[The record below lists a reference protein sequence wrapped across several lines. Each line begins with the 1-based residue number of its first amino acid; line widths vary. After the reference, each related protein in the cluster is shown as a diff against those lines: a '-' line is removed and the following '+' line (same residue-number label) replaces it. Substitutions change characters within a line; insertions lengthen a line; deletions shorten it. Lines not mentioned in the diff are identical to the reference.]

1 MTKKIFKSILIVA
14 GTVLLASIVI
24 IMSCLYEYF
33 SNIQKDKLADEL
45 DIAASAVE
53 LYGTDYLKNIDSE
66 RYRITWIQADGKVI
80 YDTQAGADSMENH
93 ADRQEVKQAL
103 AEGEGSSSR
112 YSDTLMEKT
121 SYYARLLDDGS
132 VLRVSTTYATAGLL
146 VLGMLQPILVVL
158 IAALVLSGILARR
171 ISKRI
176 VEPMN
181 SIDLDRP
188 LENDTYEE
196 LSPLLNRINQQHKE
210 IEMQM
215 RYLKQRTDEFTQ
227 ITESMKEGLILLDNK
242 GNVLSINEAAQNILE
257 TDSSCIGH
265 NFLSIERS
273 RSINHAI
280 AKAFEDGHSEEYAE
294 YAGREY
300 QIDISRIESDGDIVG
315 AVLLAFDITEQ
326 QNAQR
331 NRREFTANVSHELK
345 TPLQGII
352 GSAELIE
359 NGMVKPE
366 DMPRF
371 IGHIRKEASRLV
383 TLIEDI
389 IRLSQLDEGRQMP
402 SEQVDLF
409 ELADEVKSVLEGA
422 CEAKN
427 INMKLMGEHVCV
439 DGVKRLLYEIIYNL
453 CDNAVKY
460 NNEGGIADIDISSDE
475 KNAYITV
482 RDSGLGIPQDQQQ
495 RVFERFYRVDK
506 SHSKESGG
514 TGLGLSIVKHAV
526 SYHNGTVSMKSEPG
540 NGTEIR
546 VSIPLSK

>member
-24 IMSCLYEYF
+24 IMGCLYEYF

-215 RYLKQRTDEFTQ
+215 RYLKQKTDEFTQ

-257 TDSSCIGH
+257 TDSDCIGQS
-265 NFLSIERS
+265 FLSIERS
-273 RSINHAI
+273 RNINNAI
-280 AKAFEDGHSEEYAE
+280 QSAFEEGHSEIYAQ
-294 YAGREY
+294 YGSREY
-300 QIDISRIESDGDIVG
+300 QVDISRIESGGETVG

-409 ELADEVKSVLEGA
+409 ELAEEVRSVLEGA

-427 INMKLMGEHVCV
+427 INMKLMGEHVSI

-482 RDSGLGIPQDQQQ
+482 RDSGIGIPQDQQE

>member
-24 IMSCLYEYF
+24 IMGCLYEYF

-53 LYGTDYLKNIDSE
+53 LYGTDYLKTISSD

-257 TDSSCIGH
+257 TDSDCIGQS
-265 NFLSIERS
+265 FLSIERS
-273 RSINHAI
+273 RNINNAI
-280 AKAFEDGHSEEYAE
+280 QSAFEEGHSEIYAQ
-294 YAGREY
+294 YGSREY
-300 QIDISRIESDGDIVG
+300 QVDISRIESGGETVG

-371 IGHIRKEASRLV
+371 TGHIRKEASRLV

-482 RDSGLGIPQDQQQ
+482 RDSGIGIPQDQQE

-546 VSIPLSK
+546 VALPLNK

>member
-24 IMSCLYEYF
+24 IMGCLYEYF

-257 TDSSCIGH
+257 TDSDCIGQS
-265 NFLSIERS
+265 FLSIERS
-273 RSINHAI
+273 RNINNAI
-280 AKAFEDGHSEEYAE
+280 QSAFEEGHSEIYAQ
-294 YAGREY
+294 YGSREY
-300 QIDISRIESDGDIVG
+300 QVDISRIESGGETVG

-389 IRLSQLDEGRQMP
+389 LRLSQLDEGRQMP

-409 ELADEVKSVLEGA
+409 ELAEEVRSVLEGA
-422 CEAKN
+422 CEAKH
-427 INMKLMGEHVCV
+427 INMKLMGEHVSI

-482 RDSGLGIPQDQQQ
+482 RDSGIGIPQDQQE

-546 VSIPLSK
+546 VALPLNK

>member
-24 IMSCLYEYF
+24 IMGCLYEYF

-257 TDSSCIGH
+257 TDSDCIGQS
-265 NFLSIERS
+265 FLSIERS
-273 RSINHAI
+273 RNINNAI
-280 AKAFEDGHSEEYAE
+280 QSAFEEGHSEIYAQ
-294 YAGREY
+294 YGSREY
-300 QIDISRIESDGDIVG
+300 QVDISRIESGGETVG

-371 IGHIRKEASRLV
+371 TGHIRKEASRLV

-409 ELADEVKSVLEGA
+409 ELAGEVKSVLEGA

-427 INMKLMGEHVCV
+427 INMKLMGEHVFV

-460 NNEGGIADIDISSDE
+460 NNEGGIAYIDISSDE

-482 RDSGLGIPQDQQQ
+482 RDSGIGIPQDQQE

-546 VSIPLSK
+546 VALPLNK

>member
-24 IMSCLYEYF
+24 IMGCLYEYF

-257 TDSSCIGH
+257 TDSDCIGQS
-265 NFLSIERS
+265 FLSIERS
-273 RSINHAI
+273 RNINNAI
-280 AKAFEDGHSEEYAE
+280 QSAFEEGHSEIYAQ
-294 YAGREY
+294 YGSREY
-300 QIDISRIESDGDIVG
+300 QVDISRIESGGETVG

-389 IRLSQLDEGRQMP
+389 LRLSQLDEGRQMP

-409 ELADEVKSVLEGA
+409 ELAEEVRSVLEGA

-427 INMKLMGEHVCV
+427 INMKLMGEHVSI

-482 RDSGLGIPQDQQQ
+482 RDSGIGIPQDQQE

>member
-24 IMSCLYEYF
+24 IMGCLYEYF

-196 LSPLLNRINQQHKE
+196 LSPLLNRINQQHRE

-227 ITESMKEGLILLDNK
+227 ITKSMKEGLILLDNK

-257 TDSSCIGH
+257 TDSSCIGQ

-371 IGHIRKEASRLV
+371 TGHIRKEASRLV

-482 RDSGLGIPQDQQQ
+482 RDSGIGIPQDQQE

-546 VSIPLSK
+546 VTLPLNK

>member
-24 IMSCLYEYF
+24 IMGCLYEYF

-132 VLRVSTTYATAGLL
+132 VLRVSTTYASAGLL

-257 TDSSCIGH
+257 TDSDCIGQS
-265 NFLSIERS
+265 FLSIERS
-273 RSINHAI
+273 RNINNAI
-280 AKAFEDGHSEEYAE
+280 QSAFEEGHSEIYAQ
-294 YAGREY
+294 YGSREY
-300 QIDISRIESDGDIVG
+300 QVDISRIESGGETVG

-371 IGHIRKEASRLV
+371 TGHIRKEASRLV

-389 IRLSQLDEGRQMP
+389 LRLSQLDEGRQMP

-422 CEAKN
+422 CEAKH
-427 INMKLMGEHVCV
+427 INMKLMGEHVSI

-482 RDSGLGIPQDQQQ
+482 RDSGIGIPQDQQE

>member
-1 MTKKIFKSILIVA
+1 
-14 GTVLLASIVI
+14 
-24 IMSCLYEYF
+24 
-33 SNIQKDKLADEL
+33 
-45 DIAASAVE
+45 
-53 LYGTDYLKNIDSE
+53 
-66 RYRITWIQADGKVI
+66 
-80 YDTQAGADSMENH
+80 
-93 ADRQEVKQAL
+93 
-103 AEGEGSSSR
+103 
-112 YSDTLMEKT
+112 
-121 SYYARLLDDGS
+121 
-132 VLRVSTTYATAGLL
+132 
-146 VLGMLQPILVVL
+146 
-158 IAALVLSGILARR
+158 
-171 ISKRI
+171 
-176 VEPMN
+176 
-181 SIDLDRP
+181 
-188 LENDTYEE
+188 
-196 LSPLLNRINQQHKE
+196 
-210 IEMQM
+210 
-215 RYLKQRTDEFTQ
+215 
-227 ITESMKEGLILLDNK
+227 MKEGLILLDNK

-257 TDSSCIGH
+257 TDSDCIGQS
-265 NFLSIERS
+265 FLSIERS
-273 RSINHAI
+273 RNINNAI
-280 AKAFEDGHSEEYAE
+280 QSAFEEGHSEIYAQ
-294 YAGREY
+294 YGSREY
-300 QIDISRIESDGDIVG
+300 QVDISRIESGGETVG

-409 ELADEVKSVLEGA
+409 ELAEEVRSVLEGA

-427 INMKLMGEHVCV
+427 INMKLMGEHVSI

-482 RDSGLGIPQDQQQ
+482 RDSGIGIPQDQQE

>member
-14 GTVLLASIVI
+14 GTVLLASSVI
-24 IMSCLYEYF
+24 IMGCLYEYF

-121 SYYARLLDDGS
+121 SYYARLLDDSS

-257 TDSSCIGH
+257 TDSDCIGQS
-265 NFLSIERS
+265 FLSIERS
-273 RSINHAI
+273 RNINNAI
-280 AKAFEDGHSEEYAE
+280 QSAFEEGHSEIYAQ
-294 YAGREY
+294 YGSREY
-300 QIDISRIESDGDIVG
+300 QVDISRIESGGETVG

-409 ELADEVKSVLEGA
+409 
-422 CEAKN
+422 
-427 INMKLMGEHVCV
+427 
-439 DGVKRLLYEIIYNL
+439 
-453 CDNAVKY
+453 
-460 NNEGGIADIDISSDE
+460 
-475 KNAYITV
+475 
-482 RDSGLGIPQDQQQ
+482 
-495 RVFERFYRVDK
+495 
-506 SHSKESGG
+506 
-514 TGLGLSIVKHAV
+514 
-526 SYHNGTVSMKSEPG
+526 
-540 NGTEIR
+540 
-546 VSIPLSK
+546 

>member
-24 IMSCLYEYF
+24 IMGCLYEYF

-53 LYGTDYLKNIDSE
+53 LYGTDYLKTISSD

-171 ISKRI
+171 LSKRI

-181 SIDLDRP
+181 RIDLDQP

-196 LSPLLNRINQQHKE
+196 LSPLLNRINQQHRE

-215 RYLKQRTDEFTQ
+215 RYLRQKTDEFTQ

-257 TDSSCIGH
+257 TDSGCIGQ

-371 IGHIRKEASRLV
+371 TGHIRKEASRLV

-389 IRLSQLDEGRQMP
+389 LRLSQLDEGRQMP

-409 ELADEVKSVLEGA
+409 ELADEVRSVLEGA
-422 CEAKN
+422 CEAKH
-427 INMKLMGEHVCV
+427 INMKLMGEHVSI

-460 NNEGGIADIDISSDE
+460 NNEGGIADIDISADE

-482 RDSGLGIPQDQQQ
+482 RDSGIGIPQDQRE

-526 SYHNGTVSMKSEPG
+526 SYHNGTITLTSEPG
-540 NGTEIR
+540 KGTEIR
-546 VSIPLSK
+546 VSIPLNK

>member
-24 IMSCLYEYF
+24 IMGCLYEYF
-33 SNIQKDKLADEL
+33 SNIQKVKLADEL

-53 LYGTDYLKNIDSE
+53 PYGTDYLKNIDSE

-146 VLGMLQPILVVL
+146 VLGMLQPILIVL

-188 LENDTYEE
+188 LENNTYEE

-257 TDSSCIGH
+257 TDSDCIGQS
-265 NFLSIERS
+265 FLSIERS
-273 RSINHAI
+273 RNINNAI
-280 AKAFEDGHSEEYAE
+280 QSAFEEGHSEIYAQ
-294 YAGREY
+294 YGSREY
-300 QIDISRIESDGDIVG
+300 QVDISRIESGGETVG

-359 NGMVKPE
+359 NGMVKSE

-409 ELADEVKSVLEGA
+409 ELAGEVKSVLEGA

-427 INMKLMGEHVCV
+427 INMKLMGEHVFV

-482 RDSGLGIPQDQQQ
+482 RDSGIGIPQDQQE

>member
-24 IMSCLYEYF
+24 IMGCLYEYF

-196 LSPLLNRINQQHKE
+196 LSPLLNRINQQHRE

-257 TDSSCIGH
+257 TDSDCIGQS
-265 NFLSIERS
+265 FLSIERS
-273 RSINHAI
+273 RNINNAI
-280 AKAFEDGHSEEYAE
+280 QSAFEEGHSEIYAQ
-294 YAGREY
+294 YGSREY
-300 QIDISRIESDGDIVG
+300 QVDISRIESGGETVG

-371 IGHIRKEASRLV
+371 TGHIRKEASRLV

-422 CEAKN
+422 CEAKH
-427 INMKLMGEHVCV
+427 INMKLMGEHVSI

-482 RDSGLGIPQDQQQ
+482 RDSGIGIPQDQQE

-546 VSIPLSK
+546 VALPLNK

>member
-24 IMSCLYEYF
+24 IMGCLYEYF

-257 TDSSCIGH
+257 TDSDCIGQS
-265 NFLSIERS
+265 FLSIERS
-273 RSINHAI
+273 RNINNAI
-280 AKAFEDGHSEEYAE
+280 QSAFEEGHSEIYAQ
-294 YAGREY
+294 YGSREY
-300 QIDISRIESDGDIVG
+300 QVDISRIESGGETVG

-371 IGHIRKEASRLV
+371 TGHIRKEASRLV

-460 NNEGGIADIDISSDE
+460 NNEGGIADIDISADE

-482 RDSGLGIPQDQQQ
+482 RDSGIGIPQDQQQ

-546 VSIPLSK
+546 VALPLNK

>member
-24 IMSCLYEYF
+24 IMGCLYEYF

-257 TDSSCIGH
+257 TDSDCIGQS
-265 NFLSIERS
+265 FLSIERS
-273 RSINHAI
+273 RNINNAI
-280 AKAFEDGHSEEYAE
+280 QSAFEEGHSEIYAQ
-294 YAGREY
+294 YGSREY
-300 QIDISRIESDGDIVG
+300 QVDISRIESGGETVG

-366 DMPRF
+366 DMSRF

-409 ELADEVKSVLEGA
+409 ELAEEVRSVLEGT
-422 CEAKN
+422 CEAKH
-427 INMKLMGEHVCV
+427 INMKLMGEHVSI

-482 RDSGLGIPQDQQQ
+482 RDSGIGIPQDQQQ

>member
-24 IMSCLYEYF
+24 IMGCLYEYF

-257 TDSSCIGH
+257 TDRSCIGH

-315 AVLLAFDITEQ
+315 AVLLAFDIT
-326 QNAQR
+326 
-331 NRREFTANVSHELK
+331 
-345 TPLQGII
+345 
-352 GSAELIE
+352 
-359 NGMVKPE
+359 
-366 DMPRF
+366 
-371 IGHIRKEASRLV
+371 
-383 TLIEDI
+383 
-389 IRLSQLDEGRQMP
+389 
-402 SEQVDLF
+402 
-409 ELADEVKSVLEGA
+409 
-422 CEAKN
+422 
-427 INMKLMGEHVCV
+427 
-439 DGVKRLLYEIIYNL
+439 
-453 CDNAVKY
+453 
-460 NNEGGIADIDISSDE
+460 
-475 KNAYITV
+475 
-482 RDSGLGIPQDQQQ
+482 
-495 RVFERFYRVDK
+495 
-506 SHSKESGG
+506 
-514 TGLGLSIVKHAV
+514 
-526 SYHNGTVSMKSEPG
+526 
-540 NGTEIR
+540 
-546 VSIPLSK
+546 

>member
-24 IMSCLYEYF
+24 IMGCLYEYF

-53 LYGTDYLKNIDSE
+53 LYGTDYLKTISSD

-196 LSPLLNRINQQHKE
+196 LSPLLNRINQQHRE

-215 RYLKQRTDEFTQ
+215 RYLKQKTDEFTQ

-257 TDSSCIGH
+257 TDSGCIGQ

-371 IGHIRKEASRLV
+371 TGHIRKEASRLV

-482 RDSGLGIPQDQQQ
+482 RDSGIGIPQDQQE

-546 VSIPLSK
+546 VALPLNK

>member
-24 IMSCLYEYF
+24 IMGCLYEYF

-196 LSPLLNRINQQHKE
+196 LSPLLNRINQQHRE

-257 TDSSCIGH
+257 TDSDCIGQS
-265 NFLSIERS
+265 FLSIERS
-273 RSINHAI
+273 RNINNAI
-280 AKAFEDGHSEEYAE
+280 QSAFEEGHSEIYAQ
-294 YAGREY
+294 YGNREY
-300 QIDISRIESDGDIVG
+300 QVDISRIESGGETVG

-371 IGHIRKEASRLV
+371 TGHIRKEASRLV

-482 RDSGLGIPQDQQQ
+482 RDSGIGIPQDQQE

-546 VSIPLSK
+546 VALPLNK

>member
-24 IMSCLYEYF
+24 IMGCLYEYF

-66 RYRITWIQADGKVI
+66 RYRITWIQTDGKVI

-257 TDSSCIGH
+257 TDSDCIGQS
-265 NFLSIERS
+265 FLSIERS
-273 RSINHAI
+273 RNINNAI
-280 AKAFEDGHSEEYAE
+280 QSAFEEGHSEIYAQ
-294 YAGREY
+294 YGSREY
-300 QIDISRIESDGDIVG
+300 QVDISRIESGGETVG

-409 ELADEVKSVLEGA
+409 ELAEEVRSVLEGA

-460 NNEGGIADIDISSDE
+460 NNEGGIAEIDISSDE

-482 RDSGLGIPQDQQQ
+482 RDSGIGIPQDQQE

-526 SYHNGTVSMKSEPG
+526 SYHNGAVSMKSEPG

-546 VSIPLSK
+546 VALPLNK

>member
-24 IMSCLYEYF
+24 IMGCLYEYF

-257 TDSSCIGH
+257 TDSDCIGQS
-265 NFLSIERS
+265 FLSIERS
-273 RSINHAI
+273 RNINNAI
-280 AKAFEDGHSEEYAE
+280 QSAFEEGHSEIYAQ
-294 YAGREY
+294 YGNREY
-300 QIDISRIESDGDIVG
+300 QVDISRIESGGETVG

-371 IGHIRKEASRLV
+371 TGHIRKEASRLV

-409 ELADEVKSVLEGA
+409 ELADEVKRVLEGA

-482 RDSGLGIPQDQQQ
+482 RDSGIGIPQDQQE

-546 VSIPLSK
+546 VALPLNK

>member
-24 IMSCLYEYF
+24 IMGCLYEYF
-33 SNIQKDKLADEL
+33 SNIQKDKLEDEL

-257 TDSSCIGH
+257 TDSDCIGQS
-265 NFLSIERS
+265 FLSIERS
-273 RSINHAI
+273 RNINNAI
-280 AKAFEDGHSEEYAE
+280 QSAFEEGHSEIYAQ
-294 YAGREY
+294 YGSREY
-300 QIDISRIESDGDIVG
+300 QVDISRIESGGETVG

-371 IGHIRKEASRLV
+371 TGHIRKEASRLV

-482 RDSGLGIPQDQQQ
+482 RDSGIGIPQDQQE

>member
-24 IMSCLYEYF
+24 IMGCLYEYF

-158 IAALVLSGILARR
+158 IAALVLSGMLARR

-257 TDSSCIGH
+257 TDSDCIGQS
-265 NFLSIERS
+265 FLSIERS
-273 RSINHAI
+273 RNINNAI
-280 AKAFEDGHSEEYAE
+280 QSAFEEGHSEIYAQ
-294 YAGREY
+294 YGSREY
-300 QIDISRIESDGDIVG
+300 QVDISRIESGGETVG

-371 IGHIRKEASRLV
+371 TGHIRKEASRLV

-389 IRLSQLDEGRQMP
+389 LRLSQLDEGRQMP

-409 ELADEVKSVLEGA
+409 ELADEVKRVLEGA

-482 RDSGLGIPQDQQQ
+482 RDSGIGIPQDQQE

-540 NGTEIR
+540 NAAEIR
-546 VSIPLSK
+546 VALPLNK

>member
-24 IMSCLYEYF
+24 IMGCLYEYF

-257 TDSSCIGH
+257 TDSDCIGQS
-265 NFLSIERS
+265 FLSIERS
-273 RSINHAI
+273 RNINNAI
-280 AKAFEDGHSEEYAE
+280 QSAFEEGHSEIYAQ
-294 YAGREY
+294 YGSREY
-300 QIDISRIESDGDIVG
+300 QVDISRIESGGETVG

-371 IGHIRKEASRLV
+371 TGHIRKEASRLV

-409 ELADEVKSVLEGA
+409 ELAEEVRSVLEGA

-427 INMKLMGEHVCV
+427 INMKLMGEHVSI

-482 RDSGLGIPQDQQQ
+482 RDSGIGIPQDQQE

-546 VSIPLSK
+546 VALPLNK

>member
-24 IMSCLYEYF
+24 IMGCLYEYF

-257 TDSSCIGH
+257 TDSDCIGQS
-265 NFLSIERS
+265 FLSIERS
-273 RSINHAI
+273 RNINNAI
-280 AKAFEDGHSEEYAE
+280 QSAFEEGHSEIYAQ
-294 YAGREY
+294 YGSREY
-300 QIDISRIESDGDIVG
+300 QVDISRIESGGETVG

-366 DMPRF
+366 DMSRF

-409 ELADEVKSVLEGA
+409 ELAEEVRSVLEGA
-422 CEAKN
+422 CEAKH
-427 INMKLMGEHVCV
+427 INMKLMGEHVSI

-482 RDSGLGIPQDQQQ
+482 RDSGIGIPQDQQQ

>member
-24 IMSCLYEYF
+24 IMGCLYEYF

-257 TDSSCIGH
+257 TDSSCIGQ

-300 QIDISRIESDGDIVG
+300 QIDISRIESGGETVG

-389 IRLSQLDEGRQMP
+389 LRLSQLDEGRQMP

-409 ELADEVKSVLEGA
+409 ELAEEVRSVLEGA
-422 CEAKN
+422 CEAKH
-427 INMKLMGEHVCV
+427 INMKLMGEHVSI

-460 NNEGGIADIDISSDE
+460 NNEGGIADIDISVDE

-482 RDSGLGIPQDQQQ
+482 RDSGIGIPQDQQE

-546 VSIPLSK
+546 VALPLNK

>member
-24 IMSCLYEYF
+24 IMGCLYEYF

-53 LYGTDYLKNIDSE
+53 PYGTDYLKNIDSE

-257 TDSSCIGH
+257 TDSDCIGQS
-265 NFLSIERS
+265 FLSIERS
-273 RSINHAI
+273 RNINNAI
-280 AKAFEDGHSEEYAE
+280 QSAFEEGHSEIYAQ
-294 YAGREY
+294 YGSREY
-300 QIDISRIESDGDIVG
+300 QVDISRIESGGETVG

-345 TPLQGII
+345 TPLQSII

-359 NGMVKPE
+359 NGMVKSE

-409 ELADEVKSVLEGA
+409 ELAGEVKSVLEGA

-427 INMKLMGEHVCV
+427 INMKLMGEHVFV

-482 RDSGLGIPQDQQQ
+482 RDSGIGIPQDQQE

>member
-14 GTVLLASIVI
+14 GIVLLASLVI
-24 IMSCLYEYF
+24 IMGCLYEYF

-53 LYGTDYLKNIDSE
+53 LYGTDYLENINSD

-257 TDSSCIGH
+257 TDSSCIGQ

-371 IGHIRKEASRLV
+371 TGHIRKEASRLV

-482 RDSGLGIPQDQQQ
+482 RDSGIGIPQDQQE

-546 VSIPLSK
+546 VALPLNK

>member
-24 IMSCLYEYF
+24 IMGCLYEYF

-215 RYLKQRTDEFTQ
+215 RYLKQKTDEFTQ

-257 TDSSCIGH
+257 TDSDCIGQS
-265 NFLSIERS
+265 FLSIERS
-273 RSINHAI
+273 RNINNAI
-280 AKAFEDGHSEEYAE
+280 QSAFEEGHSEIYAQ
-294 YAGREY
+294 YGSREY
-300 QIDISRIESDGDIVG
+300 QVDISRIESGGETVG

-409 ELADEVKSVLEGA
+409 ELAEEVRSVLEGA
-422 CEAKN
+422 CEAKH
-427 INMKLMGEHVCV
+427 INMKLMGEHVSI

-460 NNEGGIADIDISSDE
+460 NNEGGIADIDISADE

-482 RDSGLGIPQDQQQ
+482 RDSGIGIPQDQQE

-546 VSIPLSK
+546 VALPLNK

>member
-24 IMSCLYEYF
+24 IMGCLYEYF

-158 IAALVLSGILARR
+158 IAALVLSGMLARR

-215 RYLKQRTDEFTQ
+215 RYLKQKTDEFTQ

-257 TDSSCIGH
+257 TDSSCIGQ

-371 IGHIRKEASRLV
+371 TGHIRKEASRLV

-409 ELADEVKSVLEGA
+409 ELADEVRSVLEGA

-427 INMKLMGEHVCV
+427 INMKLMGEHVSV

-482 RDSGLGIPQDQQQ
+482 RDSGIGIPQDQQE

-546 VSIPLSK
+546 VALPLNK

>member
-24 IMSCLYEYF
+24 IMGCLYEYF

-257 TDSSCIGH
+257 TDSDCIGQS
-265 NFLSIERS
+265 FLSIERS
-273 RSINHAI
+273 RNINNAI
-280 AKAFEDGHSEEYAE
+280 QSAFEEGHSEIYAQ
-294 YAGREY
+294 YGSREY
-300 QIDISRIESDGDIVG
+300 QVDISRIESGGETVG

-389 IRLSQLDEGRQMP
+389 LRLSQLDEGRQMP

-409 ELADEVKSVLEGA
+409 ELAEEVRSVLEGA
-422 CEAKN
+422 CEAKH
-427 INMKLMGEHVCV
+427 INMKLMGEHVSI

-482 RDSGLGIPQDQQQ
+482 RDSGIGIPQDQQE

>member
-24 IMSCLYEYF
+24 IMGCLYEYF

-103 AEGEGSSSR
+103 AEGEGSGSR

-257 TDSSCIGH
+257 TDSDCIGQS
-265 NFLSIERS
+265 FLSIERS
-273 RSINHAI
+273 RNINNAI
-280 AKAFEDGHSEEYAE
+280 QSAFEEGHSEIYAQ
-294 YAGREY
+294 YGNREY
-300 QIDISRIESDGDIVG
+300 QVDISRIESGGETVG

-482 RDSGLGIPQDQQQ
+482 RDSGIGIPQDQQE

-546 VSIPLSK
+546 VALPLNK

>member
-300 QIDISRIESDGDIVG
+300 QIDISRIESGGETVG

-371 IGHIRKEASRLV
+371 TGHIRKEASRLV

-389 IRLSQLDEGRQMP
+389 LRLSQLDEGRQMP

-427 INMKLMGEHVCV
+427 INMKLMGEHVSI

-482 RDSGLGIPQDQQQ
+482 RDSGIGIPQDQQQ

-546 VSIPLSK
+546 VALPLNK

>member
-24 IMSCLYEYF
+24 IMGCLYEYF

-158 IAALVLSGILARR
+158 IAALVLSGMLARR

-227 ITESMKEGLILLDNK
+227 ITKSMKEGLILLDNK

-257 TDSSCIGH
+257 TDSSCIGQ

-482 RDSGLGIPQDQQQ
+482 RDSGIGIPQDQQE

>member
-24 IMSCLYEYF
+24 IMGCLYEYF

-257 TDSSCIGH
+257 TDSSCIGQ

-273 RSINHAI
+273 RNINNAI
-280 AKAFEDGHSEEYAE
+280 QSAFEEGHSEIYAQ
-294 YAGREY
+294 YGSREY
-300 QIDISRIESDGDIVG
+300 QVDISRIESGGETVG

-371 IGHIRKEASRLV
+371 TGHIRKEASRLV

-482 RDSGLGIPQDQQQ
+482 RDSGIGIPQDQQE

-546 VSIPLSK
+546 VALPLNK

>member
-24 IMSCLYEYF
+24 IMGCLYEYF

-215 RYLKQRTDEFTQ
+215 RYLKQKTDEFTQ

-257 TDSSCIGH
+257 TDSDCIGQS
-265 NFLSIERS
+265 FLSIERS
-273 RSINHAI
+273 RNINNAI
-280 AKAFEDGHSEEYAE
+280 QSAFEEGHSEIYAQ
-294 YAGREY
+294 YGSREY
-300 QIDISRIESDGDIVG
+300 QVDISRIESGGETVG

-371 IGHIRKEASRLV
+371 TGHIRKEASRLV

-409 ELADEVKSVLEGA
+409 ELAEEVRSVLEGA
-422 CEAKN
+422 CEAKH
-427 INMKLMGEHVCV
+427 INMKLMGEHVSI

-482 RDSGLGIPQDQQQ
+482 RDSGIGIPQDQQQ

-546 VSIPLSK
+546 VALPLNK